1 MKIENVPYSVN
12 DWNAIAP
19 TEHAGT
25 TGTALWRTVEMGNL
39 RVRVVELSPG
49 YMADHWCARGH
60 VVFVLEGEVTSE
72 LSDGSS
78 SVLKP
83 GMGYLVADDAS
94 SHRSFTAAGA
104 KILIVD

>member
-12 DWNAIAP
+12 DWGALAP

-49 YMADHWCARGH
+49 YLADHWCARGH
-60 VVFVLEGEVTSE
+60 VVFVLEGEVVSE

-83 GMGYLVADDAS
+83 GMGYLVEDDVAP
-94 SHRSFTAAGA
+94 HRSFTETGA
-104 KILIVD
+104 KMLIVD